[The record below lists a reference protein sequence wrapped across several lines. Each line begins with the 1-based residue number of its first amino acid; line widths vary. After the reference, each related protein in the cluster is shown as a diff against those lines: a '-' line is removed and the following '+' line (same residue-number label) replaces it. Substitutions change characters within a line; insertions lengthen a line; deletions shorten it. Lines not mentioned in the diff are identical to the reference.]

1 MFDQV
6 YENMQRA
13 ANTTLQMQQE
23 MFKRWLDLWSNHAPP
38 SAPGFDQFQQFQEN
52 WVRTTKNL
60 LQQQQQSLEKQFQA
74 GMKSIETAFE
84 AAKDTDLDEL
94 RKKNLELWKKNF
106 DCLQLTYET
115 QLKDM
120 QNLVNKWTEIMTKGA
135 A

>member
-6 YENMQRA
+6 YENMQKA
-13 ANTTLQMQQE
+13 ANTTLHMQQE
-23 MFKRWLDLWSNHAPP
+23 MFRRWLELWSTQSPTP
-38 SAPGFDQFQQFQEN
+38 TPGMQHFQQFQEN
-52 WVRTTKNL
+52 WVQTTKNL
-60 LQQQQQSLEKQFQA
+60 LQQQQESLEKQFQA
-74 GMKSIETAFE
+74 GMKNIETAFE

-120 QNLVNKWTEIMTKGA
+120 QNLVSKWTEIMTKGA